1 MMPSSEWTRMAVASG
16 IAVGAM
22 SFLAIDAGVDL
33 NSSGIAKHLEAA
45 QASIMNVA
53 ASQHQLAF
61 AVRSLAG
68 GSDQNGHSADRPCF
82 QDYEH
87 GSKPAGIDRGV

>member
-1 MMPSSEWTRMAVASG
+1 MAITAGVA
-16 IAVGAM
+16 VVAM
-22 SFLAIDAGVDL
+22 SFLAIDATVD
-33 NSSGIAKHLEAA
+33 SGGIAKRLEVA

-68 GSDQNGHSADRPCF
+68 GSDQNRRSAADRSCI
-82 QDYEH
+82 QRHEH
-87 GSKPAGIDRGV
+87 RPQPVGIDRGV